1 MTNRKVFVGGIIIS
15 LLAIVYLLSYPKPV
29 ATVQQQQQQRPVV
42 VYEAMKRPAPVRRPL
57 RSFRLPD
64 PKPVTPPVPMPAH
77 VMLTQTSEAR
87 PFPDEAPPF
96 VEPSPPRFVEPSPP
110 PFVEPSP
117 PPFVEPSPP
126 PFVEPSPRVAA
137 SSLTP
142 AYTPTVL
149 PRRARALPMSRKSFR
164 SMQPQSFT
172 PPPPPPPPP
181 EANRRPVTLIKDL

>member
-29 ATVQQQQQQRPVV
+29 ATVQQQRPVV

-57 RSFRLPD
+57 RSFRLPAPVS
-64 PKPVTPPVPMPAH
+64 PKPVTVSPPVPVPMPAH
-77 VMLTQTSEAR
+77 VMLTQTSESARPDEESR
-87 PFPDEAPPF
+87 PFPDEAPSF
-96 VEPSPPRFVEPSPP
+96 VEPPPPPPRLAP
-110 PFVEPSP
+110 
-117 PPFVEPSPP
+117 
-126 PFVEPSPRVAA
+126 
-137 SSLTP
+137 SSLTQ

-164 SMQPQSFT
+164 SMPPQSFT

-181 EANRRPVTLIKDL
+181 EADRRPVTLIKDL